1 MKIYCLNVFGIL
13 NDNIKLETYQRQ
25 WFTKFLEKVKN
36 TQA

>member
-1 MKIYCLNVFGIL
+1 MFGIL